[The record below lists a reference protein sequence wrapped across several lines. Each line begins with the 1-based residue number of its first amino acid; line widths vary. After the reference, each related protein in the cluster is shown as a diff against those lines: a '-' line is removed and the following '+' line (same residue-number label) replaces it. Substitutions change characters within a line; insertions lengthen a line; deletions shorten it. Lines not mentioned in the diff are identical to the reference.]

1 MHDPQRALWQGER
14 GSALIMA
21 VVAMVVLGAL
31 ILGFSALANIEARLA
46 INNKAYSQA
55 LALAE
60 SGLEHGRNILHDAA
74 TTGNFNAYIAST
86 ATRRLGIAS
95 GGITTGAGTYWV
107 RVDND
112 CSAPTGFSGA
122 PPFVPTAVQDSG
134 VGCSDTVDGNQT
146 VVLTA
151 WAQATDA
158 SGRVVGRSRLRA
170 HYTIGNP
177 WKHSCYNGNSNLCI
191 DDEVGGCNNNPC
203 IDPSDP
209 RNPNGPA
216 KGALPI
222 PQQIKCGTSGNGTYP
237 GIDAADIPADVGGR
251 MTSSYPCVIY
261 PYYKWAVHTAA
272 PTRVSCLQI
281 PASGNNY
288 GSNNCSSS
296 GTIGLDLTN
305 AMCTTVA
312 TASKCHGLVFF
323 GPPSALATGADIT
336 VRTTGGSPDITCVG
350 QQKEDSSAN
359 CYNSTLSQSDSLVL
373 YVMGKITISS
383 GAVQG
388 TVVLHG
394 DGTSSTD
401 FGLQGQSQVTTHPC
415 VAGSPAPSPGC
426 GYPLAILA
434 YDPNNP
440 PDPVPTTAVGQS
452 IHLDL
457 SNSSPSTVVSGLIYT
472 GGTADFSPL
481 TVNGGLI
488 GWDVNITNTSTRV
501 VYNPTYGNAAPPPGF
516 TVGEGGIVTM
526 FPATWVHCAD
536 YQNDFAGATPC
547 LLN

>member
-1 MHDPQRALWQGER
+1 MHKLREPLGQGER

-21 VVAMVVLGAL
+21 VVAMAVLGAL
-31 ILGFSALANIEARLA
+31 ILGFAALANIESRLA
-46 INNKAYSQA
+46 INNKAYAQA

-60 SGLEHGRNILHDAA
+60 TGLEHGRNILRDAG
-74 TTGNFNAYIAST
+74 TTGNFNTYIAS
-86 ATRRLGIAS
+86 ATTRKLGIGS
-95 GGITTGAGTYWV
+95 GGIAFGSGTYWV

-112 CSAPTGFSGA
+112 CAAPTGFSGS

-134 VGCSDTVDGNQT
+134 VSCSDTVDGNET

-151 WAQATDA
+151 WSQATDGG
-158 SGRVVGRSRLRA
+158 GRIVGRSRLRA

-177 WKHSCYNGNSNLCI
+177 WKHSCYNANSNTCI

-209 RNPNGPA
+209 RHPNGPA
-216 KGALPI
+216 KGPLPLPVDI
-222 PQQIKCGTSGNGTYP
+222 RCGTSGIPFN
-237 GIDAADIPADVGGR
+237 DIPDDVYPY
-251 MTSSYPCVIY
+251 MTATSPCVIY
-261 PYYKWAVHTAA
+261 PYYNLAIHTAA
-272 PTRVSCLQI
+272 PERVNCFRI
-281 PASGNNY
+281 VATGY
-288 GSNNCSSS
+288 GSSNCGGSGPSAG
-296 GTIGLDLTN
+296 GTIGLDKTN
-305 AMCTTVA
+305 GTCTTVA

-323 GPPSALATGADIT
+323 GPPPSALATGADIT
-336 VRTTGGSPDITCVG
+336 VRTTGGGPDIRCVG
-350 QQKEDSSAN
+350 YQRDNAAVN
-359 CYNSTLSQSDSLVL
+359 CYNSTLPQSDSVVL
-373 YVMGKITISS
+373 YVMGKVTISS

-394 DGTSSTD
+394 NGGTGTD
-401 FGLQGQSQVTTHPC
+401 FGLQGQSQVTTHGPC
-415 VAGSPAPSPGC
+415 VGGVNTC

-434 YDPNNP
+434 YNPNYIS
-440 PDPVPTTAVGQS
+440 PDLAPTTALGQS
-452 IHLDL
+452 IYLDL
-457 SNSSPSTVVSGLIYT
+457 SNSSPDTVVSGLIYT

-536 YQNDFAGATPC
+536 YENDWAGPSPC